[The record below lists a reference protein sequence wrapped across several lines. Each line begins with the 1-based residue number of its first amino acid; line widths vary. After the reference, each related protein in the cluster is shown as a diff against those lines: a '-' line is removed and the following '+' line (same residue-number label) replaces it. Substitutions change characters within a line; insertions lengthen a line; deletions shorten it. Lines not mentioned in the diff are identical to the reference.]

1 MCKEITM
8 SIHDFMEIQR
18 NKNLTIDKNNMK
30 TLDAMVGR
38 ILNDKKLKMIV
49 LTSIAYTSMTI
60 MAYAEP
66 LDELRHAKN
75 EIVLVLQVCIVI
87 ICIVMCLLNI
97 GKSLIG
103 GRSNDI
109 GEIVMRYLTATI
121 GVCVVPKIFTWIAH
135 LCNINI

>member
-1 MCKEITM
+1 MCREITM

-18 NKNLTIDKNNMK
+18 NKNTTITNKDLKI
-30 TLDAMVGR
+30 LDDTAGM
-38 ILNDKKLKMIV
+38 ILNNKKLKMIV
-49 LTSIAYTSMTI
+49 LTSIAYTNMTI

-66 LDELRHAKN
+66 LDDLRHAKN

-87 ICIVMCLLNI
+87 VCIVMCLLNI

-109 GEIVMRYLTATI
+109 GEIIMRYATATV
-121 GVCVVPKIFTWIAH
+121 GACVIPKIFTWIAH
-135 LCNINI
+135 LCGVNI